1 MKASDIVRL
10 AGQNLKRRKSRTVL
24 TVLGVIVGSCSILI
38 MISLGQGMSV
48 QSEQM
53 LKAMG
58 DMTLI
63 SVSSGSQDHPDS
75 YPESSSSSNASGSAP
90 KITKSTVRN
99 FRDID
104 HVVAATQQV
113 QLEPVVNVSTGSGRY
128 TTDEYSNVVFEG
140 IDMAQL
146 KAMGFQLTAG
156 REPLRSGEVLAGKY
170 TAYAFKDKFRGAGEE
185 RRMSPEMGCEYN
197 EATGK
202 CEPSNDEPFFDPLK
216 MSYEASKSSS
226 GDSGANT
233 KPTGIDSAPASSS
246 NAGAPTSRIYKFN
259 AVGSLKRN
267 VAAGNSTDIGFLMD
281 LQDLE
286 KLRKTL
292 DSTGGEAIPASSSA
306 LVKVDSIENV
316 KQVQYALNAEGFS
329 TNSSEDSRKA
339 AQKESN
345 LMQLALGSIGAV
357 AFLVAAIGI
366 ANTMIMS
373 VTERTKEIGI
383 MKALGCSVRDIRLM
397 FLAEAASLGI
407 LGGLIGC
414 VLSGLASLGINVIAK
429 NAAGPMMIGDG
440 QEASTNLS
448 IIPWW
453 LYVAAVVFCAV
464 IGLIFGFG
472 PANKAVRIPALDAIK
487 NQE

>member
-1 MKASDIVRL
+1 MMKASDIVRL

-38 MISLGQGMSV
+38 MISLGQGMSA

-63 SVSSGSQDHPDS
+63 SVSSESQGD
-75 YPESSSSSNASGSAP
+75 SSSGQGSSSPNGSGSAP

-113 QLEPVVNVSTGSGRY
+113 QLEPLVNVSTGSGRY

-170 TAYAFKDKFRGAGEE
+170 TAYAFKDKFRTAGEE

-202 CEPSNDEPFFDPLK
+202 CEPSDDQPFFDPLK
-216 MSYEASKSSS
+216 MSYEASKSS
-226 GDSGANT
+226 GDDSGADAKT
-233 KPTGIDSAPASSS
+233 TGMDSAPTSSS
-246 NAGAPTSRIYKFN
+246 NASAPTNRIYKFN

-292 DSTGGEAIPASSSA
+292 DATGEAIPASSSA

-316 KQVQYALNAEGFS
+316 KQVQDELNAEGFGTS
-329 TNSSEDSRKA
+329 SSEDSRKA

-407 LGGLIGC
+407 LGGLVGC